1 MQATQATTWR
11 LTRHDGTVLA
21 HALRLE
27 RNGHVSGHAH
37 PNESRWQ
44 LRDGHLHLMTRE
56 GRSSCVF
63 DRALD
68 DRPGQVR
75 LEGRFCLDG
84 DSDIRHVLEQTE
96 LSPEVA
102 ARVPELV
109 AFDRLALRLRAS
121 PRVRAVLARHQV
133 HFGRGERLHDDDV
146 LEFGIN
152 ARIEPYVGFA
162 VGHRL
167 CSMGSFSYAETSL
180 DTDIVVG
187 RYCSIASGVS
197 ALRDRHPMEWA
208 TTSSISYDFDPASGY
223 RHFVS
228 AQHDFVGAHARP
240 LTYER
245 QLERAP
251 TIGHDVWIGQHAMLA
266 RGINVGHGA
275 VIAAGAV
282 VTKDVPPYAVVAG
295 VPARIVRMRFA
306 DDVVRKLLASCW
318 WDHGPDVVARFDVRD
333 PKLFAESVLAAKAG
347 LEAHAPQALTR
358 QILLDEVAADN
369 A

>member
-1 MQATQATTWR
+1 MQAAQATTWR

-27 RNGHVSGHAH
+27 RDGRVAGHQH

-44 LRDGHLHLMTRE
+44 LRDGCLHLMTDQ

-84 DSDIRHVLEQTE
+84 ESDIRHVLEQTE

-102 ARVPELV
+102 ERLPELV
-109 AFDRLALRLRAS
+109 AFDRLAVRLRAS
-121 PRVRAVLARHQV
+121 PRVRAVLARHHV
-133 HFGRGERLHDDDV
+133 YFGRGERLSDDDV
-146 LEFGIN
+146 LEFARD

-162 VGHRL
+162 AGHRL
-167 CSMGSFSYAETSL
+167 CSIGSFSYAEASL
-180 DTDIVVG
+180 DTDVVVG
-187 RYCSIASGVS
+187 RYCSIAAGVS

-223 RHFVS
+223 RHFVA
-228 AQHDFVGAHARP
+228 AQRDFVGAHAQP
-240 LTYER
+240 LTYQR
-245 QLERAP
+245 RLEPAP
-251 TIGHDVWIGQHAMLA
+251 RIGHDVWIGQHAMLA
-266 RGINVGHGA
+266 RGITIGHGA

-306 DDVVRKLLASCW
+306 DDVVQRLLASRW
-318 WDHGPDVVARFDVRD
+318 WDHGPDVLARFDVHE
-333 PKLFAESVLAAKAG
+333 PKRFAERVLAAKAG
-347 LEAHAPQALTR
+347 LEAHAPQALTPR
-358 QILLDEVAADN
+358 MLLDEVAAEK